1 MEDTSAAKTIAV
13 LSAICDEIE
22 RSKEYLCELDA
33 ALGDGDHGVSMAKS
47 FQAVKVKLPDL
58 VNEDVS
64 VILNTVGMTL
74 ISEVGGAMGPLFG
87 TAFLRAG
94 KVVAGKSAVSAADVA
109 AMIAAAEA
117 GIVQRGKAQPGDKTM
132 LDAVHP
138 AAEAAQQA
146 AAAGAGSAEVLAAAA
161 EAAEAGAI
169 ATKSLVAKVGRASRL
184 GERTIGHQDAGATSV
199 AIIFRVAADALAHPG
214 TPHTVADKKTG
225 I

>member
-1 MEDTSAAKTIAV
+1 MEDKRAAKTIAV

-22 RSKEYLCELDA
+22 RSKDYLCELDA

-47 FQAVKVKLPDL
+47 FHAVKARLPDL
-58 VNEDVS
+58 RNEDLS
-64 VILNTVGMTL
+64 AILSDVGMTL

-94 KVVAGKSAVSAADVA
+94 KVVAGKETVSAADVA
-109 AMIAAAEA
+109 AMISAAEA

-146 AAAGAGSAEVLAAAA
+146 AAAGADSARVLAAAA
-161 EAAEAGAI
+161 EAAEAGAA
-169 ATKSLVAKVGRASRL
+169 ATKTLVAKVGRASRL
-184 GERTIGHQDAGATSV
+184 GERTLGHQDAGATSV
-199 AIIFRVAADALAHPG
+199 AIILRVAADALAQGSAP
-214 TPHTVADKKTG
+214 
-225 I
+225 